1 MPFGSP
7 LTLPQRPA
15 TWGKALLASAILI
28 AAATTLP
35 VAAGGIPLGTA
46 ITYQGRLA
54 AGGVPF
60 SGPIHASFRLYD
72 AAVDGSLVGTEQ
84 VFPALDVVDGMFV
97 ADLDFGDGVFVA
109 TARWMEIEIDGEIL
123 TPRQPVL
130 PAPLALYALNGNP
143 GPMGPQGPAGADGPM
158 GPAGPQGSVGADG
171 AMGPAGPQ
179 GPVGADG
186 AMGPQG
192 PIGLTGATGPQGP
205 QGIPGPE
212 GLQGPVG
219 PQGPIGPEGPA
230 GGDSFWTLNGTIAYY
245 NDGNVGI
252 GTSTPSSIFATKSSV
267 DFGGITIQT
276 GDNTLDQGIRF
287 QNGTAN
293 FTWAVMRSEN
303 GANQADLVF
312 YGGNGNAD
320 PSLLPERVRFT
331 RTGRVGIGTTGAP
344 AARLH
349 LGGTAGTDGIMFPD
363 GTLQTTATLVGPEG
377 PVGPAGPTGPAG
389 PAGSSPWGL
398 NGSDMTFTGGNVGI
412 GTSLPTSLFEVKK
425 AAGMTDAA
433 RFTNASGVSQLRIDV
448 TGAGTS
454 GSSDLQAWN
463 ISSDVANP
471 LAINPDGGNVAIGKL
486 TASFPLDVAGDAR
499 FAAKLFAS
507 DDTGIGTTSP
517 TSRLE
522 VKKIAG
528 ATDVARFTNS
538 TGLSQLRLDAAA
550 GLASIQAINPSSSAN
565 NELTLNPLGGSVG
578 IGVASP
584 SSPLD
589 VLGNTHILGNVSVGD
604 DNFANNPA
612 ELSRFLRVQ
621 GDAAAQSFPG
631 SAGLVLANPG
641 VATYSVFANTVGGL
655 SFFKGATPGPTIEG
669 KNFVLG
675 DGGDLFINGG
685 GSLAISPDG
694 GGGVIPL
701 LVDSD
706 RGDASSDG
714 TSDADYVAKFRNRN
728 FHGSGIVI
736 QIDHE
741 NNARYNHYMMFCDE
755 TSIHGRIEGFNYES
769 AADWNPPELNSL
781 DDVVDWMCYATELGL
796 GIPTSI
802 LDFATMAANANTAMA
817 CRDNGIVYESGFGD
831 YAEWLP
837 RLDPNE
843 TMVPGQIVGVF
854 GGRISSRTEGAEQ
867 LMVISRAPIVLGN
880 MPAEGKESLNE
891 KVAFMGQVFTWVLG
905 EVESGDY
912 IVAMGDS
919 GYGYGKSADE
929 LTVEDLGRIVGRAW
943 EGQAGGKGLVNVVV
957 GVEASE
963 EAAILKGMEARLA
976 DRDSETASLTNEV
989 AALRGE
995 NEELRSRLDA
1005 LESLVQH
1012 LSSAAQRSGK

>member
-1 MPFGSP
+1 MSFGASH
-7 LTLPQRPA
+7 LSLQRPA
-15 TWGKALLASAILI
+15 MLGKALLASAILI
-28 AAATTLP
+28 ASATTLP
-35 VAAGGIPLGTA
+35 VVAGGLPLGTA

-54 AGGVPF
+54 AGGLPVN
-60 SGPIHASFRLYD
+60 GPVSASFRLYD
-72 AAVDGSLVGTEQ
+72 AAVDGTLVGNEQ
-84 VFPALDVVDGMFV
+84 SFPALDVLDGMFV

-109 TARWMEIEIDGEIL
+109 SARWLEIEVNGEIL

-130 PAPLALYALNGNP
+130 PAPLALYALNGNEGP
-143 GPMGPQGPAGADGPM
+143 MGPQGPAGNDGAAGPMGPQGSTGADGAAGPMGPQGPAGADGAAGPM
-158 GPAGPQGSVGADG
+158 GPQGPAGADG
-171 AMGPAGPQ
+171 ATGPAGPQ
-179 GPVGADG
+179 GP
-186 AMGPQG
+186 Q
-192 PIGLTGATGPQGP
+192 
-205 QGIPGPE
+205 GPE
-212 GLQGPVG
+212 GPEG
-219 PQGPIGPEGPA
+219 PQGPA
-230 GGDSFWTLNGTIAYY
+230 GGDSIWTLSGTIVSYTG
-245 NDGNVGI
+245 GNVGI
-252 GTSTPSSIFATKSSV
+252 GTSTPASVFATKSSV

-312 YGGNGNAD
+312 YGGNGTAD

-349 LGGTAGTDGIMFPD
+349 IGGTAGTDGIMFPD

-377 PVGPAGPTGPAG
+377 PAGPTGPAGPAG

-398 NGSDMTFTGGNVGI
+398 NGSDMSFTSGNVGI
-412 GTSLPTSLFEVKK
+412 GTSAPTSLFEVKK
-425 AAGMTDAA
+425 GSGMADAA
-433 RFTNASGVSQLRIDV
+433 RFTNSSGVSQLRV
-448 TGAGTS
+448 NVSGNAAS

-463 ISSDVANP
+463 TSNDTVNSF
-471 LAINPDGGNVAIGKL
+471 AINPNGGNVAIGKA
-486 TASFPLDVAGDAR
+486 TASFPLDVSGDAR
-499 FAAKLFAS
+499 FASKLLAS

-517 TSRLE
+517 TARLE
-522 VKKIAG
+522 VKKVSG
-528 ATDVARFTNS
+528 ASDVARFTNS

-565 NELTLNPLGGSVG
+565 NELTLNALGGNVG
-578 IGVASP
+578 IGVADP
-584 SSPLD
+584 ITPLD

-612 ELSRFLRVQ
+612 DVSRFLRVQ

-641 VATYSVFANTVGGL
+641 VATYSLFANTAGGL
-655 SFFKGATPGPTIEG
+655 SFFKGATPGPTING
-669 KNFVLG
+669 KNLEL
-675 DGGDLFINGG
+675 DAGDLYVRGG
-685 GSLAISPDG
+685 GSIAVAPSG
-694 GGGVIPL
+694 GGTMPL
-701 LVDSD
+701 YVEAS
-706 RGDASSDG
+706 RGDGSSDG
-714 TSDADYVAKFRNRN
+714 ASDADYVAKFRNTN
-728 FHGSGIVI
+728 FHGSGIVV

-741 NNARYNHYMMFCDE
+741 NNARYNHYMMFRDE
-755 TSIHGRIEGFNYES
+755 TYMHGRIEGFNYES

-796 GIPTSI
+796 GIPTSL

-837 RLDPNE
+837 RLDPSE
-843 TMVPGQIVGVF
+843 KMVPGQIVGVF
-854 GGRISSRTEGAEQ
+854 GGKISSRTEGAEQ
-867 LMVISRAPIVLGN
+867 VMVISRAPIVLGN
-880 MPAEGKESLNE
+880 MPAEGNESLNE

-912 IVAMGDS
+912 IVALGDS

-929 LTVEDLGRIVGRAW
+929 LTVDDLGRIVGRAW
-943 EGQAGGKGLVNVVV
+943 DGQAGGKGLVNVVV

-963 EAAILKGMEARLA
+963 EAAILKGIDTRLA
-976 DRDSETASLTNEV
+976 ERESETVTLADEV
-989 AALRGE
+989 ATLRSE
-995 NEELRSRLDA
+995 NEELRSRLDS
-1005 LESLVQH
+1005 LESLVQQ
-1012 LSSAAQRSGK
+1012 LSAAAQGSGK